1 MRIHDFL
8 DFFAREQPD
17 AECVVFAGRT
27 FTFGEVR
34 AEADRIANG
43 LVAAGIEPGDRV
55 AILAKNCPEMVSFYF
70 GAFKAGAVPVPLN
83 YRLAP
88 AEWAFIVND
97 AGARMLIAR
106 GEYVGAVDAVRADMP
121 TVGQWLAIGAPPP
134 SGWQAWDAWLAAQPA
149 TAAARHIAA
158 DADAYQMYTS
168 GTTGHPKGAVLQ
180 HRAVCSNVVQ
190 MMPIVNVQA
199 GERYL
204 IVAPLYHAAAAISM
218 FVALSRGASL
228 YVQEDFVPSE
238 VVRALSEE
246 RLVVALLVPAM
257 IQACLVMVPDVA
269 ERRYD
274 ALRVVIYGASPIA
287 AETLRR
293 AMSIFQCGFAQGFG
307 MTETTAVL
315 TVLTVD
321 DHRHA
326 LAERPELLL
335 SAGRPL
341 LGTEVRIV
349 DEQDQPVPTGAIGE
363 IAARGPQIM
372 RGYWNLAE
380 ASAKALAG
388 GWMHTGDAGR
398 LDEQGYL
405 FIEDR
410 VKDMIVS
417 GGENVYPREVE
428 NILFQHPAVAD
439 AAVIGVPDPR
449 WGEAV
454 KAIVVVKAGASVT
467 AEALIAFCRDQLGGY
482 KLPRSVDFADALP
495 RNPSGKVLKRELR
508 EPYWK
513 GHARR
518 VS

>member
-1 MRIHDFL
+1 MRIHDYL

-17 AECVVFAGRT
+17 AECVVFAGHT
-27 FTFGEVR
+27 WTYAEVR
-34 AEADRIANG
+34 DEANRIANA
-43 LVAAGIEPGDRV
+43 LIAAGLAPGDRV
-55 AILAKNCPEMVSFYF
+55 AILAKNCPELVCFYY

-97 AGARMLIAR
+97 ADARLLIAR
-106 GEYVGAVDAVRADMP
+106 GEYVAAIDAVRGEL
-121 TVGQWLAIGAPPP
+121 TSVGDWLALGAPAP

-149 TAAARHIAA
+149 TPPARDIDAE
-158 DADAYQMYTS
+158 ADAYQMYTS

-190 MMPIVNVQA
+190 MMPIINIHS

-204 IVAPLYHAAAAISM
+204 IVAPLYHAAAAVTQFIA
-218 FVALSRGASL
+218 VARGASMF
-228 YVQEDFVPSE
+228 VQEDFVPGE

-246 RLVVALLVPAM
+246 RIVIALLVPAM

-269 ERRYD
+269 ARRYE
-274 ALRVVIYGASPIA
+274 ALRSVVYGASPIA

-293 AMSIFQCGFAQGFG
+293 AMTIFQCDFAQAYG

-315 TVLTVD
+315 TVLSAA
-321 DHRHA
+321 DHQRA
-326 LAERPELLL
+326 LADCPELLL
-335 SAGRPL
+335 SAGRPV
-341 LGTEVRIV
+341 LGTDLRIV
-349 DEQDQPVPTGAIGE
+349 DEQDRPLPPGAVGVV
-363 IAARGPQIM
+363 AARGPQLM
-372 RGYWNLAE
+372 CGYWNLAD

-417 GGENVYPREVE
+417 GGENVYPREIE
-428 NILFQHPAVAD
+428 NVLFQHAAVAT
-439 AAVIGVPDPR
+439 R
-449 WGEAV
+449 
-454 KAIVVVKAGASVT
+454 
-467 AEALIAFCRDQLGGY
+467 
-482 KLPRSVDFADALP
+482 RSSACP
-495 RNPSGKVLKRELR
+495 TRSG
-508 EPYWK
+508 
-513 GHARR
+513 ARR
-518 VS
+518 